1 MKTIFI
7 SLGGNLENTQDIFHE
22 LYPEIEKNIGIIQ
35 KFSSIYQTAAW
46 GFKKQPDFLNQVLK
60 IKSRID
66 SPGEILRI
74 VLQMERN
81 SGRIR
86 KEKWG
91 PRIIDID
98 ILFIE
103 DEVIHLNDLIIPH
116 PYIQERRFILI
127 PFKEIE
133 EDFIHP
139 VFNKTIDKLY
149 LETKDNSEVIIK
161 SPPPIDFNY

>member
-7 SLGGNLENTQDIFHE
+7 SLGGNLENTQEIFHE

-46 GFKKQPDFLNQVLK
+46 GLKKQPDFLNQVLK
-60 IKSRID
+60 IKSKID
-66 SPGEILRI
+66 SPQEILRI
-74 VLQMERN
+74 VLQMEKN
-81 SGRIR
+81 SGRVR

-91 PRIIDID
+91 PRLIDID

-116 PYIQERRFILI
+116 PYIQERNFILI

-133 EDFIHP
+133 KDFIHP
-139 VFNKTIDKLY
+139 VFNKTIEKLH
-149 LETKDNSEVIIK
+149 LETKDKSEVIFK
-161 SPPPIDFNY
+161 SPPL